1 MSSNASSWAGP
12 SSFASYP
19 VRSWLFPVAAA
30 SFLPF
35 FWLLSSFN
43 FLPCYGPLSVCPCTC
58 PSCRC
63 VFGFY
68 VCVCVCVC
76 LLVSVCIFEQIKWN
90 YIFLCDAL
98 NVICIRILQAT
109 IFTNECSP
117 VPFAWSLV
125 LGPWGLG
132 PLENQTSGCWTNHL
146 NCPTSQQTNRPA
158 ELTTFAK
165 ILSYPFQPSLRALKV
180 PFCHWVLFL
189 LLPLLL
195 ALIPPAVICIC
206 LSSFPLT
213 GINIC
218 FRLII
223 FFCCLLFF

>member
-1 MSSNASSWAGP
+1 MPPAGLAPRP
-12 SSFASYP
+12 SLHILSGADFFLLP
-19 VRSWLFPVAAA
+19 LLP
-30 SFLPF
+30 SFLSSGSYLRLTF
-35 FWLLSSFN
+35 YHVMARYLSARVRV
-43 FLPCYGPLSVCPCTC
+43 LRVGVCSV
-58 PSCRC
+58 SM
-63 VFGFY
+63 
-68 VCVCVCVC
+68 CVCVCVC

-189 LLPLLL
+189 LLPLLF

-223 FFCCLLFF
+223 FFCCLLYF